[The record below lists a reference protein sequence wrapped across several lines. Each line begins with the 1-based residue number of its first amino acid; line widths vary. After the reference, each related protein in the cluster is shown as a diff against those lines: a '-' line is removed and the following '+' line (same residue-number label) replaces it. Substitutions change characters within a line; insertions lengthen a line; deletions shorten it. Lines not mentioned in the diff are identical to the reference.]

1 MHGVFRMRL
10 DQLLAENL
18 FWILPFAV
26 VLVVAL
32 ILLWR
37 RPKPGY
43 KQFKNNVRERDVA
56 GGIKTLLTR
65 RLFGF
70 ADTVDRPLL
79 RREVVLVLL
88 LFIVMMIIVFSGK
101 WGT

>member
-1 MHGVFRMRL
+1 MHGVLRMQV

-18 FWILPFAV
+18 FWILPFA
-26 VLVVAL
+26 
-32 ILLWR
+32 ILLIVAVFFVWR

-43 KQFKNNVRERDVA
+43 KELRKNIQERDVV
-56 GGIKTLLTR
+56 GGAKTLLTR

-79 RREVVLVLL
+79 RREIVLVLL
-88 LFIVMMIIVFSGK
+88 FLVVMLLIVFSGK
-101 WGT
+101 LMA